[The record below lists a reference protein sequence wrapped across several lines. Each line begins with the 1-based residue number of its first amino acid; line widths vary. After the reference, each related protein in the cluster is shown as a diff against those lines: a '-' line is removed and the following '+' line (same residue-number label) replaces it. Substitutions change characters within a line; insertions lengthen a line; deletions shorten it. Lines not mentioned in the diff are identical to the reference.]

1 MAAWVG
7 RPVSPAR
14 SGSAVTIQVAALE
27 RAAAAGQASPGTV
40 AAESTETQAVRV
52 VEQVWPPQAEML
64 PEHVLRQAVG
74 ATPEPL
80 LVLPVVEAVW
90 SQLATSARSGPTSAA
105 VARSGPASAA
115 VVRIRMGLRLD
126 ATGQAVRDWVGAW
139 RGAAVRPHRPGR
151 PRSAHG
157 LPVRAARRLRVL
169 PARAPTATPEW
180 PCWSWSAEA
189 PSGPSPPQGLAR
201 NRWTGEQRG
210 TAAREELGPPSPQR
224 ALAAVG
230 P

>member
-7 RPVSPAR
+7 RPVSSAQ

-27 RAAAAGQASPGTV
+27 RATTAEAAAGRASPGTV
-40 AAESTETQAVRV
+40 AAESTETQAVGV
-52 VEQVWPPQAEML
+52 VEPVSRPQAGML
-64 PEHVLRQAVG
+64 PEQVSRPAVG

-80 LVLPVVEAVW
+80 LVLPAVEAVW
-90 SQLATSARSGPTSAA
+90 SQVATS
-105 VARSGPASAA
+105 ARSGPASAA
-115 VVRIRMGLRLD
+115 VVRMGLRLD
-126 ATGQAVRDWVGAW
+126 ATGQAVRDWAVGAW
-139 RGAAVRPHRPGR
+139 RGEAVRTHRPGR
-151 PRSAHG
+151 PRRAHG

-169 PARAPTATPEW
+169 PARAPTATPGW

-201 NRWTGEQRG
+201 NRWTGGQRG
-210 TAAREELGPPSPQR
+210 TATREDLGPPSPQR